1 MSKTI
6 YQYDLPVAQAEPPK
20 PERLPPV
27 AYHARAAALIGLFV
41 FTAVIITGLVFGLDL
56 RLTFKAAALLGIFS
70 AGSFGIYWT
79 AMGTTHDLRMDKA
92 ERLRRWEAEDYAR
105 YNATAA
111 EVVEDFSVSDNERLE
126 LVCWRILRLH
136 YHQGKEA
143 TRPECERAGITQTD
157 WNNAN
162 KLMQLIGLK
171 GERGWQVVDSREA
184 FDRFEQLARF
194 DKDSIWHRPTPAS
207 TSWVRFLPQT
217 D

>member
-1 MSKTI
+1 MSKTV
-6 YQYDLPVAQAEPPK
+6 YTYAPEPVAEPPK
-20 PERLPPV
+20 PEKSPAV
-27 AYHARAAALIGLFV
+27 SYHIKAGILIGLSV
-41 FTAVIITGLVFGLDL
+41 FAVVVITGLVFELDL
-56 RLTFKAAALLGIFS
+56 RLTIKAGAWLGVLAAVAVG
-70 AGSFGIYWT
+70 APWT
-79 AMGTTHDLRMDKA
+79 YIATTHDLRMDKA

-105 YNATAA
+105 YNTAA
-111 EVVEDFSVSDNERLE
+111 AQVVEDFDISNNERLE

-162 KLMQLIGLK
+162 RLLQLIGLK
-171 GERGWQVVDSREA
+171 GERGWQAVDAREA

-194 DKDSIWHRPTPAS
+194 DKDSIWHRPTPIS